1 MTCLWDQQSLFEV
14 ESNFWPVHKIVQTL
28 VHFPQAAQ
36 MRKNEQSVENAKMD
50 ATTMMLCAENSK
62 SSSLLDEL
70 SSSLGNCLQNCLRG
84 SFDMPKVCGDGA
96 GGVFF

>member
-28 VHFPQAAQ
+28 VHFPQAAR